1 MIPPSFIEG
10 RAIYLLGRR
19 LKKRKGPTLFDF
31 LGGTNETKKANN
43 KITKNNQKK
52 RVESKT
58 LNNVNKKSALLTF
71 LNVQQTP
78 ATKSQR
84 TAELTRVQSEKSER
98 QNVTRVGGIT
108 FSKRIPKLTINMSR
122 GSRDYSTLIK
132 GLREARENG
141 EYYILQVVYDGQRG
155 KAVVLLYD
163 VKNHEVVEWVDTYG
177 HKPYFLTDLE
187 PHEIKKIGI
196 PRQESFAGMDIV
208 YRYDLLHKEMKKL
221 TKIYTHDPLAVRKLR
236 EMVPVAWEAKIKYH
250 DNYTYDLGIIPL
262 IKYTIRNNKLKPIPH
277 KITQEEI
284 NKVMEAFKEESDE
297 FKQMAIAW
305 IPIFEATPPEI
316 KAIAI
321 DIEVFTPSI
330 GRIPDAEKAPYPITS
345 VAMAGS
351 DGLKKVLVLLRDNMK
366 LSIEQIEKLKEQGF
380 EIEFYDNE
388 RALILE
394 MLRIIRQYPVL
405 LTYNGDNF
413 DLNYIFHR
421 LKLLGIPEEMNIFKK
436 TGDMFTIK
444 HGIHIDLYQFYDINA
459 IKTYAFGNKYKEV
472 NLDAVASAL
481 LGEHKVQITKSISE
495 LSYDE
500 LVIYNFRDAKLTLEL
515 LTFNSWLPWK
525 LMVLISR
532 ISKLGIEDVTR
543 KQVSAWIKNLFFWEH
558 RRRRYLIPNKED
570 IVNMKGTVKSAAVI
584 KGKRY
589 QGAFVFE
596 PVAGIFFN
604 VVVLDFASL
613 YPTIIKKYNISY
625 ETVNEPGCKNYV
637 EAPEVG
643 HKICQ
648 DREGITPLIV
658 GLLRDYRVKIYK
670 KKAKDK
676 SLDAGLREWYNT
688 VQSAMKV
695 YINASY
701 GVLGADS
708 FELYCPPAAES
719 ITAFG
724 RHAIRSTM
732 KYAEKHGLVVLYG
745 DTDSMFLWSPPED
758 RLNNI
763 IKWVK
768 ENFGLEIEIDKVYR
782 FVAFTGLKKNYIGV
796 YPDGS
801 IDVKG
806 LLGKKRNTPLFVKQ
820 TFTQLIDMIRAIN
833 TPEEVVETRE
843 RVKDVVK
850 QLYTNLRRQYYD
862 LDELAFHM
870 QLTKP
875 LEAYTK
881 NMPQHVKAAKM
892 LKKFGLEIGQGDV
905 ISFVKVKGAEGVKPV
920 QLAKLPELDLEK
932 YFEVIETTL
941 GQILKAFSI
950 DSAYLS
956 GTSKLE
962 AFLMH

>member
-1 MIPPSFIEG
+1 MI
-10 RAIYLLGRR
+10 
-19 LKKRKGPTLFDF
+19 
-31 LGGTNETKKANN
+31 
-43 KITKNNQKK
+43 
-52 RVESKT
+52 
-58 LNNVNKKSALLTF
+58 
-71 LNVQQTP
+71 
-78 ATKSQR
+78 
-84 TAELTRVQSEKSER
+84 
-98 QNVTRVGGIT
+98 
-108 FSKRIPKLTINMSR
+108 
-122 GSRDYSTLIK
+122 
-132 GLREARENG
+132 
-141 EYYILQVVYDGQRG
+141 
-155 KAVVLLYD
+155 
-163 VKNHEVVEWVDTYG
+163 
-177 HKPYFLTDLE
+177 
-187 PHEIKKIGI
+187 
-196 PRQESFAGMDIV
+196 
-208 YRYDLLHKEMKKL
+208 
-221 TKIYTHDPLAVRKLR
+221 
-236 EMVPVAWEAKIKYH
+236 
-250 DNYTYDLGIIPL
+250 
-262 IKYTIRNNKLKPIPH
+262 
-277 KITQEEI
+277 
-284 NKVMEAFKEESDE
+284 
-297 FKQMAIAW
+297 
-305 IPIFEATPPEI
+305 
-316 KAIAI
+316 
-321 DIEVFTPSI
+321 
-330 GRIPDAEKAPYPITS
+330 
-345 VAMAGS
+345 
-351 DGLKKVLVLLRDNMK
+351 
-366 LSIEQIEKLKEQGF
+366 
-380 EIEFYDNE
+380 
-388 RALILE
+388 
-394 MLRIIRQYPVL
+394 
-405 LTYNGDNF
+405 
-413 DLNYIFHR
+413 
-421 LKLLGIPEEMNIFKK
+421 IFKK
-436 TGDMFTIK
+436 VNDMFTTR

-472 NLDAVASAL
+472 NLDAVAFAL

-495 LSYDE
+495 LNYDE
-500 LVIYNFRDAKLTLEL
+500 LVIYNFRDAKLTLNL

-532 ISKLGIEDVTR
+532 ISKMSIEDVTR

-570 IVNMKGTVKSAAVI
+570 IEKMKGSIKSSAII

-625 ETVNEPGCKNYV
+625 ETVNELGCKKYI

-676 SLDAGLREWYNT
+676 SLDGRLREWYNT

-724 RHAIRSTM
+724 RHAIKATM
-732 KYAEKHGLVVLYG
+732 KRAEEHGIVVLYG
-745 DTDSMFLWSPPED
+745 DTDSMFLWSPPQD
-758 RLNNI
+758 RLDNI
-763 IKWVK
+763 ITWVK
-768 ENFGLEIEIDKVYR
+768 NSFGLEIEIDKIYR

-806 LLGKKRNTPLFVKQ
+806 LLGKKRNTPLFVKE
-820 TFTQLIDMIRAIN
+820 TFTQLIDMIREIK
-833 TPEEVVETRE
+833 TPEEVVETRR
-843 RVKDVVK
+843 RVKEVVK
-850 QLYTNLRRQYYD
+850 QLYTNPRKQYYD

-870 QLTKP
+870 QLTKS
-875 LEAYTK
+875 LNAYTK
-881 NMPQHVKAAKM
+881 NMPQHVKAALM
-892 LKKFGLEIGQGDV
+892 LRRFGVEIGQGDV
-905 ISFVKVKGAEGVKPV
+905 ISFVKVKGSEGVKPV

-950 DSAYLS
+950 DSAYLN

-962 AFLMH
+962 AFLSH